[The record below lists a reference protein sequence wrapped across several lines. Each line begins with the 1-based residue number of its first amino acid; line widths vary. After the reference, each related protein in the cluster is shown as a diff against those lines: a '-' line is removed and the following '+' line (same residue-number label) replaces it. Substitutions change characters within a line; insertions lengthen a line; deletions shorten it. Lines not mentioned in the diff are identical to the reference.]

1 MAKRTN
7 RPQFIRQPSQRDR
20 GYLNAFFSQNANPPA
35 SEIAKILQFVQMD
48 MGRVKIWFRNRRYA
62 ERKAIEKSSSGRR
75 LSAASHWSQP
85 STHSYFSQG
94 NDAVTAFSGGEE
106 DKNTMVLPSF
116 SIELDKLDSG
126 IMGSSGLRITPIRLQ
141 SNIGLRSVVGP
152 APFTL
157 EPQPMWGPSYFNHIP
172 QEWKL

>member
-7 RPQFIRQPSQRDR
+7 RPQFIRQPSQQDR
-20 GYLNAFFSQNANPPA
+20 RYLNAFFSQNANPAA

-62 ERKAIEKSSSGRR
+62 QRKAIEKGHASSGRR
-75 LSAASHWSQP
+75 LAANTVAALSS
-85 STHSYFSQG
+85 
-94 NDAVTAFSGGEE
+94 GEE

-126 IMGSSGLRITPIRLQ
+126 TMGSGGPSITPICPQ
-141 SNIGLRSVVGP
+141 GNIGLRSVVEP
-152 APFTL
+152 PFTL
-157 EPQPMWGPSYFNHIP
+157 EPRPMWGPSYFDHIP